1 MKQNLALYRK
11 YRPQT
16 FSEIVNQERVV
27 KTLTGALSQDKTSHA
42 YLFVGPKGTGKTTM
56 ARLLAKSLNCE
67 NRKAGEFEPCNK
79 CSSCQQIDKNQA
91 VDLIEI
97 DAASNRGIDDIRE
110 IKENAQFTPNQ
121 SKYKVFIIDE
131 SHQLTKGAANA
142 LLKILEE
149 PPAHVV
155 FILATTEPEKMIPTI
170 VSRCQKFYFKNLPV
184 SLIQKRLAKILKAES
199 IKHEDGALTLIAQN
213 SQGSLRNAETLLE
226 EAISFAITEDKE
238 KITKEGVKDL
248 VGLVEIKAIGKLIDF
263 IFDDEIKKALSFLD
277 EIIEEGSKPEEIGRN
292 IINYLRKILL
302 LQIKADLDNID
313 LLDFT
318 DEEKKALQER
328 AQNYS
333 VQDLQKNIDL
343 FLAAQKQITIS
354 PIGQLPLELAIVKS
368 IKG

>member
-56 ARLLAKSLNCE
+56 ARLLAKSLNCKKRGE
-67 NRKAGEFEPCNK
+67 GEFEPCNE
-79 CSSCQQIDKNQA
+79 CSSCQEINKNQA

-110 IKENAQFTPNQ
+110 IKENAQFTPNRSQ
-121 SKYKVFIIDE
+121 YKVFIVDE

-170 VSRCQKFYFKNLPV
+170 VSRCQKFYFKNLSV
-184 SLIQKRLAKILKAES
+184 DLIKERLEKILDQES
-199 IKHEDGALTLIAQN
+199 IKYEDGVLTLIAQ
-213 SQGSLRNAETLLE
+213 SSDGSLRNAETLLE
-226 EAISFAITEDKE
+226 EAISFTITEDKDE
-238 KITKEGVKDL
+238 ITKEGVKDL
-248 VGLVEIKAIGKLIDF
+248 VGLVEIKAIGKLIDH
-263 IFDDEIKKALSFLD
+263 ILNQEIKEALSFLD
-277 EIIEEGSKPEEIGRN
+277 QIIEEGSKPEEVGKN
-292 IINYLRKILL
+292 IIDYLRKVLL
-302 LQIKADLDNID
+302 VQIKSDLGNVD

-318 DEEKKALQER
+318 EEEKEALQER
-328 AQNYS
+328 ASNYS
-333 VQDLQKNIDL
+333 VEDLKRNIDL
-343 FLAAQKQITIS
+343 FLMAQKQITIS
-354 PIGQLPLELAIVKS
+354 PIAQLPL
-368 IKG
+368 